1 MAHFAKLDENNVVTN
16 VIVIGNAVPTS
27 NGPLGENDMH
37 PDGEA
42 YCTKLLG
49 GKWKQTSYNN
59 RFRKQYAGK
68 GYTYDSVND
77 VFITPKPYPSWTL
90 NSNFDWQPPV
100 AMPLGKYR
108 HYKTGEEL
116 NYNNVTC
123 NWEEDNQRWVCQ
135 TNDNPPVSLD
145 LLPFNRIDWDEDNQ
159 RWVAYTHDE
168 PSLSYVWNPDTSTY
182 TAL

>member
-49 GKWKQTSYNN
+49 GKWKQTSYNH

-116 NYNNVTC
+116 EKQNGFLKVKANSNEVAFTFYSLLELVVPKNG
-123 NWEEDNQRWVCQ
+123 
-135 TNDNPPVSLD
+135 VS
-145 LLPFNRIDWDEDNQ
+145 
-159 RWVAYTHDE
+159 
-168 PSLSYVWNPDTSTY
+168 
-182 TAL
+182 